1 MAKGKKYP
9 LLSFIIFLLT
19 AAVLCLT
26 ALTLYT
32 PVMQSFYPKKY
43 AEAVEKYS
51 QEYGVDEILIY
62 AVIRTESGFKP
73 DSVSSAG
80 ARGLTQITED
90 TFDWLLMK
98 SGEEYDFDDLFN
110 PEVSIEYGTY
120 FLSILLKE
128 YGSVE
133 TSVAA
138 YHAGM
143 GNVSSWLDDSQYSDD
158 GINLKKIPISDT
170 NHYVN
175 KVMSA
180 VDKYNKLYGG

>member
-1 MAKGKKYP
+1 MAKRKKYP
-9 LLSFIIFLLT
+9 LLSLIIFLL
-19 AAVLCLT
+19 AAGVLFLT
-26 ALTLYT
+26 AVTVYT
-32 PVMQSFYPKKY
+32 PLMEKLYPREY
-43 AEAVEKYS
+43 SDIVEKYS
-51 QEYGVDEILIY
+51 EEYGVDEILIY
-62 AVIRTESGFKP
+62 AVIKTESGFKP
-73 DSVSSAG
+73 DSVSVAD

-98 SGEEYDFDDLFN
+98 TGEDYDFDDLFT
-110 PEVSIEYGTY
+110 PEISIKYGTY

-143 GNVSSWLDDSQYSDD
+143 GNVSSWLNNSEYSDD

-170 NHYVN
+170 NHYVS

-180 VDKYNKLYGG
+180 VDKYNKLYG